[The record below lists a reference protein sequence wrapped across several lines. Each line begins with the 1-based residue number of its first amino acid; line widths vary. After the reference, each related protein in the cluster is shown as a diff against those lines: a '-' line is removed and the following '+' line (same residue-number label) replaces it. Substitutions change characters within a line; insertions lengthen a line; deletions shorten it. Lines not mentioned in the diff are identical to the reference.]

1 MVMSSPDIQRQGDFE
16 EEDEGIQ
23 RQEMAEDDEMIA

>member
-23 RQEMAEDDEMIA
+23 REEMAEEDDIGL